1 MPSHAVLD
9 TPPQVAGADDAATAT
24 VCAGMARA

>member
-9 TPPQVAGADDAATAT
+9 TPPQAAGADDAATAT
-24 VCAGMARA
+24 LSTGMVRA